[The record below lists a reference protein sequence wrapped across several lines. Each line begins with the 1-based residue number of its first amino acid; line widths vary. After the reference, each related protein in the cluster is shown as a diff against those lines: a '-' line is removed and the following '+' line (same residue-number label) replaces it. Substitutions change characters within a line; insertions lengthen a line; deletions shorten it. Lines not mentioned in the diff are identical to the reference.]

1 MRSEAKVGIFV
12 FLVIVMLFILT
23 TQVNKI
29 SSATKDGYP
38 ISVELKDASG
48 LEKFAKVKINGVEVG
63 YVKDVSLRNNKPFIS
78 MLVYDNVSVP
88 SDSMVILAQ
97 ESMLGGKY
105 IEIKPGSST
114 TALGKNGVLN
124 KQRVY
129 ASFDQTSD
137 EIYKAAEDFRR
148 FIEDARDVVNAQSRE
163 DLKESFANLRD
174 ITENFKVIIEKN
186 EQNINDVIIEMRDMA
201 RSLAVA
207 GNKFG
212 TMSDQFKQSAETINK
227 KLPDIMAKLDDT
239 VTNADDI
246 LKDNKKPLNET
257 ILSAKRFF
265 DKGGDALKKIDTM
278 MAGATKTR
286 LTMGFRAE
294 KYFAFSDYAKGV
306 FDITYQ
312 PNPTRYYMGSIIGA
326 PDYSKVDV
334 NHNVIEPDRYT
345 KSKVYYSAQ
354 VGKRYGDLLVRAGM
368 IESTAGGG
376 VDYYMLNDDLK
387 ASLELYDVSSFNDKR
402 GDNPHAKF
410 YLRYALLDHIDLY
423 AGYDNFLNQNIDSF
437 YLGAGIRFVADDVKD
452 LVTGSAISGAVK

>member
-12 FLVIVMLFILT
+12 FLTIVMLFILT

-29 SSATKDGYP
+29 SSATKDGY
-38 ISVELKDASG
+38 SVGVELRDASG

-63 YVKDVSLRNNKPFIS
+63 YVKEISLENNNPFVS
-78 MLVYDNVSVP
+78 MLVYNDIGIP
-88 SDSMVILAQ
+88 TDSMVLLAQ

-105 IEIKPGSST
+105 VEIKPGNST
-114 TALGKNGVLN
+114 QMLSKGGVLS

-137 EIYKAAEDFRR
+137 EIYRAAEDFRK
-148 FIEDARDVVNAQSRE
+148 FIKDAREVVDEQSRR
-163 DLKESFANLRD
+163 DLKESFANLRE

-186 EQNINDVIIEMRDMA
+186 EKNINDVIIEMRDMA
-201 RSLAVA
+201 QSLATA

-212 TMSDQFKQSAETINK
+212 LMSDEFSQSADTINK
-227 KLPDIMAKLDDT
+227 KLPDIMTKLDET

-257 ILSAKRFF
+257 IVSAKRFF

-278 MAGATKTR
+278 MATSTQSR
-286 LTMGFRAE
+286 LSMGFRAE
-294 KYFAFSDYAKGV
+294 KYLAFSDYSKGV

-312 PNPTRYYMGSIIGA
+312 SSPTRYYMGSIIGA
-326 PDYSKVDV
+326 PDYSRVDA
-334 NHNVIEPDRYT
+334 NHNIIEPDRYT

-387 ASLELYDVSSFNDKR
+387 ASLELYDVSSYNDKR

-423 AGYDNFLNQNIDSF
+423 AGYDNFLNSNIDSF
-437 YLGAGIRFVADDVKD
+437 YLGAGIRFIADDVKD
-452 LVTGSAISGAVK
+452 IVTGSAISGATK